1 MNVILILIVML
12 VISLI
17 ANVVIINFYGNIKK
31 EKLKM
36 EDEAI
41 RAKADLDYYVEINN
55 LKKEV
60 SKEYAESE
68 KKLNSGDNHSRNSCA
83 ADILRNNKRN

>member
-12 VISLI
+12 AISLI

-60 SKEYAESE
+60 SKEYAESK

>member
-12 VISLI
+12 AISLI

-41 RAKADLDYYVEINN
+41 RARADLDYYVEINN

-60 SKEYAESE
+60 SKEYAESK

>member
-12 VISLI
+12 AISLI

-41 RAKADLDYYVEINN
+41 RARADLDYYLEINN
-55 LKKEV
+55 L
-60 SKEYAESE
+60 
-68 KKLNSGDNHSRNSCA
+68 
-83 ADILRNNKRN
+83 

>member
-1 MNVILILIVML
+1 MNVILILIVIL
-12 VISLI
+12 AISLI

-60 SKEYAESE
+60 SKEYAESK

>member
-12 VISLI
+12 AISLI

-41 RAKADLDYYVEINN
+41 RSKADLDYYVEINN

-60 SKEYAESE
+60 SKEYAESK